1 MDLIK
6 QQDTQTMLKNTF
18 LHISGIGE
26 KTETQLWKQ
35 GILDWDSVKGHPNKL
50 SAAKMETISQW
61 IKTSRMH
68 LSNKEYHFF
77 FDHLPVAQHWRL
89 YPELK
94 GSCAFIDIETTGLDV
109 WDAVITTIALYD
121 GSQIKY
127 YVNGRN
133 LDDFVHD
140 INQYDLIVTYN
151 GKTFDVPFI
160 ESYFNTTMNQAHIDL
175 RYVLGSL
182 GYKGGLKKCE
192 KALGMD
198 RGDLDGVDGFFAVL
212 LWQDFEKTGNE
223 KSLETLLAY
232 NIEDVVNLH
241 FLMVT
246 AFNMKL
252 KQLLPDFEIA
262 DNLPKPVQ
270 PKIPFSP
277 DLPTIERI
285 KRQSWQY

>member
-1 MDLIK
+1 
-6 QQDTQTMLKNTF
+6 MLKNTF
-18 LHISGIGE
+18 LHIPGIGE
-26 KTETQLWKQ
+26 KTEKQLWKQ
-35 GILDWDSVKGHPNKL
+35 GMRDWDSVKNYPDAL
-50 SAAKMETISQW
+50 SPLKMKTISQW
-61 IKTSRMH
+61 IETSRMH

-77 FDHLPVAQHWRL
+77 SDHLPAAQHWRL
-89 YPELK
+89 YPVLK
-94 GSCAFIDIETTGLDV
+94 DSCAFIDIETTGLDA
-109 WDAVITTIALYD
+109 WNAVITTIALYD
-121 GSQIKY
+121 GSKIKY

-133 LDDFVHD
+133 LDAFVPD

-160 ESYFNTTMNQAHIDL
+160 ESYFNTNINQVHIDL

-192 KALGMD
+192 KALGLD

-223 KSLETLLAY
+223 NSLETLLAY

-246 AFNMKL
+246 AFNMKI
-252 KQLLPDFEIA
+252 KELLPNLEADFH
-262 DNLPKPVQ
+262 LPTPVL
-270 PKIPFSP
+270 PKIPFLP
-277 DLPTIERI
+277 DLPTINRI
-285 KRQSWQY
+285 KQQSWRY